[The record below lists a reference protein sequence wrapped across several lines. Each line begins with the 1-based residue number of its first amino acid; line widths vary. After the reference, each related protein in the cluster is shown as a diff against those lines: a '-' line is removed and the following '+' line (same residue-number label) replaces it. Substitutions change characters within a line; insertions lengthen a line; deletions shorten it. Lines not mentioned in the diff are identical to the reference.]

1 MSSLEEAISSGDPDV
16 IKKRRSTIQGG
27 MTKIQNRLDKL
38 LLKSAG
44 KFDHDRIKR
53 LNVQGD
59 HADLK
64 KLFESFKI
72 IDEAY
77 QVYRPVGKDESAE
90 NALVEKE
97 EQHYHEVVDKV
108 YESLQLVAD
117 YEKSFLIYEAA
128 QPDPE
133 HAKKEAEEKSRKE
146 ALAKQLKDEETLR
159 KKEADAA
166 SKAAEDKIK
175 KELRANVLETEL
187 VFKESVGMFRT
198 AKKCAEDMIRFAR
211 ELSKEEVV

>member
-1 MSSLEEAISSGDPDV
+1 MEEAISSGDPDV
-16 IKKRRSTIQGG
+16 IKKKRSTIQGQI
-27 MTKIQNRLDKL
+27 TKIQNHLDKL

-44 KFDHDRIKR
+44 KFDHDRIRR

-77 QVYRPVGKDESAE
+77 QHYRPVGQDEPEE
-90 NALVEKE
+90 NALVKKE
-97 EQHYHEVVDKV
+97 EQHYDEVVDKV

-117 YEKSFLIYEAA
+117 YEKSFLIYEAGL
-128 QPDPE
+128 PDPE

-146 ALAKQLKDEETLR
+146 ALAKQLKDKEALQ
-159 KKEADAA
+159 KKEAETA
-166 SKAAEDKIK
+166 SKAAEEKIK
-175 KELRANVLETEL
+175 KELKANVLKTEL

-198 AKKCAEDMIRFAR
+198 AKKCAEDMIT
-211 ELSKEEVV
+211 